1 MWSNVTKSVFVFTK
15 LDGISV
21 TTRIRQFD
29 ERTPIVLVT
38 EPSEPTDVMSHWM
51 SDVLPRPITNEAMIE
66 MLEVLSSSIGL
77 VRYSTEL
84 IIRTETSYTP

>member
-1 MWSNVTKSVFVFTK
+1 MYSNVTKSYFALTK

-38 EPSEPTDVMSHWM
+38 EPSKPTDVMSHWM
-51 SDVLPRPITNEAMIE
+51 SDVLPKPITNEAMIE
-66 MLEVLSSSIGL
+66 MLEVLSPSIEL
-77 VRYSTEL
+77 MRHST
-84 IIRTETSYTP
+84 